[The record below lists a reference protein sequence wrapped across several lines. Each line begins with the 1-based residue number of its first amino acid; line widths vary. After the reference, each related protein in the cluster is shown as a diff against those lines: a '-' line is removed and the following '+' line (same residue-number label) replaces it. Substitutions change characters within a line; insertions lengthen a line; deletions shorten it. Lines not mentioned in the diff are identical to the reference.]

1 MPAYVILLKLTDQGI
16 RNVKDAP
23 QRVEQGLRSFEA
35 MGGKLG
41 GFYATM
47 GEYDYV
53 AVGEAPSDEAAMTF
67 SLALGAGGNVRTT
80 TLKAF
85 SKEQFGEM
93 VKKLS

>member
-1 MPAYVILLKLTDQGI
+1 MPAYIILMKLTDQGI
-16 RNVKDAP
+16 RNIKDAP
-23 QRVEQGLRSFEA
+23 QRIEQGLKSFEA
-35 MGGKLG
+35 MGGKLR

-53 AVGEAPSDEAAMTF
+53 AFGESSSDEATMAF
-67 SLALGAGGNVRTT
+67 SLALGSGGNVRTT

-93 VKKLS
+93 IKKLP